1 MPKSKSKGVYIYS
14 GNSTILVLD
23 NRRWG
28 AGSTSTSF
36 PPVPRSSLDVVSRG
50 RKSALPFV
58 RSQRMAYAPSDR
70 DEPSKLGSYCQ
81 HPYCG
86 LGLIKG
92 TVRSGD
98 HSIQFKALGAGDLVY
113 ASVLLLKKKNPI
125 IAQSIVNVYSRACNQ
140 FHAEQRLVGS
150 LVSAYPPSG
159 IRAQVNRPQETSVNS
174 SGIAVGLWLT
184 FRRSRAKLGRRN
196 WNSAEAS

>member
-1 MPKSKSKGVYIYS
+1 MQISKSKSKGVFIYS

-36 PPVPRSSLDVVSRG
+36 PPVPRSSLDVAISGKEISTPICTV
-50 RKSALPFV
+50 P
-58 RSQRMAYAPSDR
+58 RMAYAPSDR

-92 TVRSGD
+92 TVRSEG
-98 HSIQFKALGAGDLVY
+98 HSILLKALRAGDIGLRKIGL
-113 ASVLLLKKKNPI
+113 SRKKKSHHR
-125 IAQSIVNVYSRACNQ
+125 SINRRT
-140 FHAEQRLVGS
+140 AEHVTNFMPS
-150 LVSAYPPSG
+150 SA
-159 IRAQVNRPQETSVNS
+159 
-174 SGIAVGLWLT
+174 W
-184 FRRSRAKLGRRN
+184 
-196 WNSAEAS
+196 

>member
-1 MPKSKSKGVYIYS
+1 
-14 GNSTILVLD
+14 
-23 NRRWG
+23 
-28 AGSTSTSF
+28 
-36 PPVPRSSLDVVSRG
+36 
-50 RKSALPFV
+50 
-58 RSQRMAYAPSDR
+58 MAYAPSDR

-92 TVRSGD
+92 TVRSEG
-98 HSIQFKALGAGDLVY
+98 HSIQFKALRAGELAY
-113 ASVLLLKKKNPI
+113 ASVLLLKKKKIPSSFN
-125 IAQSIVNVYSRACNQ
+125 QSSYSRACNQ

-184 FRRSRAKLGRRN
+184 FRRSRAKLGRQN
-196 WNSAEAS
+196 WNSAEAP